1 MAKGQKRST
10 REPKKL
16 KGAETADKKGAGP
29 RYLRQSE
36 VLQAG
41 KLRPKPPG
49 QKA

>member
-16 KGAETADKKGAGP
+16 KESEKSAKKEAGP
-29 RYLRQSE
+29 RYLRESE

-49 QKA
+49 QKS